1 MALDAYREW
10 ATTPLTEQPQVSVV
24 IPTYN
29 EEWRILP
36 TIGAIAVEMSRRG
49 KPWELIISD
58 DGSKDGTRGLVE
70 GLELVNMRLLTSPNT
85 GKGGAVKRGVLAS
98 RGQYVLFADADQ
110 STPIE
115 QFDRLLSAITEGG
128 ADIAIGSRAVDGA
141 DVAKKSF
148 LRKVISSGLNLLVR
162 VGYRIPIRD
171 TQCGFKLF
179 TAEAAKPLF
188 DMQRL
193 ERFSFDLELLFLARK
208 AGMKVTE
215 VPVEWIDAPGSTV
228 SPVKVSLQF
237 LKDLVRIRWWQVR
250 GRYHIKQHRRS
261 AIHSRP
267 TIRTGG
273 TQ

>member
-10 ATTPLTEQPQVSVV
+10 ATTPITGRPQVSVV

-49 KPWELIISD
+49 EPWELIVSD

-70 GLELVNMRLLTSPNT
+70 GLELVNMRLLSSPNT

-98 RGQYVLFADADQ
+98 RGRFILFADADQ

-115 QFDRLLSAITEGG
+115 QFDRLLAAITHDG

-141 DVAKKSF
+141 DVAKKSL
-148 LRKVISSGLNLLVR
+148 LRKTISSGLNLLVR

-179 TAEAAKPLF
+179 TAEAAAPLF
-188 DMQRL
+188 AMQRL

-208 AGMKVTE
+208 AGMRVTE

-228 SPVKVSLQF
+228 SPVKVSVQF
-237 LKDLVRIRWWQVR
+237 LKDLVRIRWWQLR
-250 GRYHIKQHRRS
+250 GRYNIKQHRRES
-261 AIHSRP
+261 AADSTAVH
-267 TIRTGG
+267 TGG
-273 TQ
+273 AS